1 MPAKAPT
8 TALAC
13 MSVALAMLTVCQAV
27 SQGQWSTQTLS
38 ASRYL
43 CAATSVRDQV
53 IFAGGSSGSIQQNRI
68 DRYSA
73 LTDTWTQESLSI
85 ARSWLSAASLSW
97 PAPSTSGFVMIAGGA
112 LSTAASAR
120 IDIFN
125 AQSLT
130 WSVSPVSLSVARFAM
145 AATSLDTLSL
155 IFFAG
160 GREVASVSNTVYAT
174 VDVFKL
180 SSSGSVTASILN
192 MSVPRHG
199 LSATSLPQ
207 QSVAI
212 FAGGMTSAGSSS
224 KVADIYNAATQE
236 WTVASLSV
244 ARAYMGATTL
254 ATYSSVFFA
263 GGWVGSNSVGNC
275 SKVVDIYNGITKT
288 WTQATLSIA
297 RMHLAAAA
305 LDLQGIVV
313 FAGGLKLAS
322 SIFTGQYSDDVDIFT
337 ASTGSWSVHTLT
349 AARSFLVPA
358 VLPLRGLM
366 YLGGGFVGGSAS
378 VSNIVDVWDVR
389 TDSLGPVS
397 PSITLSNPARGGTG
411 ISMTVAVIPASP
423 IPVNGKIVITLP
435 GNFNCS
441 TGTNVLFSPPG
452 TPLRTGSVSIDGS
465 VMTIALLSGSFPGGS
480 SFTMTFAG
488 VTNPSEP
495 QAFSSAVNGAALN
508 ENGLTIGSSSIG
520 TLVAI
525 VPNLGPASPSI
536 SLSSVLASQTKVIM
550 TVTLV
555 PECSIPS
562 TGRLLITLSG
572 SGWNLPASTPVL
584 FASSASGTA
593 ASASLALSSD
603 ATVLSVQFSAGK
615 FPANERVTFRI
626 DGFTNTPV
634 AQTTTPN
641 VNDPSPRN
649 LQIASAVT
657 DVSSVVTCASV
668 DGSMP
673 AIIDKFGCDEGY
685 YFVEAVSACQACN
698 SDYTVPRGSIG
709 GGCKYKV
716 STFA

>member
-1 MPAKAPT
+1 
-8 TALAC
+8 
-13 MSVALAMLTVCQAV
+13 
-27 SQGQWSTQTLS
+27 
-38 ASRYL
+38 
-43 CAATSVRDQV
+43 
-53 IFAGGSSGSIQQNRI
+53 
-68 DRYSA
+68 
-73 LTDTWTQESLSI
+73 
-85 ARSWLSAASLSW
+85 
-97 PAPSTSGFVMIAGGA
+97 MIAGGA

-120 IDIFN
+120 IDMFD

-145 AATSLDTLSL
+145 AAASLDTLSL

-160 GREVASVSNTVYAT
+160 GREFGSVSNAVYAT

-244 ARAYMGATTL
+244 ARVYMGATTL
-254 ATYSSVFFA
+254 ATYSLAFFA
-263 GGWVGSNSVGNC
+263 GGWVGSSSAGNC

-322 SIFTGQYSDDVDIFT
+322 NIFTGQYSDDVDIFT

-366 YLGGGFVGGSAS
+366 YFGGGFVGGSAS

-411 ISMTVAVIPASP
+411 ISMTVGLTPSSP
-423 IPVNGKIVITLP
+423 IPVNGKIIITLP
-435 GNFNCS
+435 GIFHCS
-441 TGTNVLFSPPG
+441 TGTNVLFSPSGIPV
-452 TPLRTGSVSIDGS
+452 RTGAVSIVGS
-465 VMTIALLSGSFPGGS
+465 LMTITILSGSFLGGS
-480 SFTMTFAG
+480 FFTMTFSG
-488 VTNPSEP
+488 VTNPSAP
-495 QAFSSAVNGAALN
+495 QALSSAVNAATLN
-508 ENGLTIGSSSIG
+508 ENGLTVGSSSIG
-520 TLVAI
+520 TLVA
-525 VPNLGPASPSI
+525 VVLNLGPSSPSI
-536 SLSSVLASQTKVIM
+536 SLSSVLASQTQVTM
-550 TVTLV
+550 TVALV

-562 TGRLLITLSG
+562 TGRLLITLPG
-572 SGWNLPASTPVL
+572 VGWDLTPNTPVS
-584 FASSASGTA
+584 FSSPTSAA
-593 ASASLALSSD
+593 VASASLSSSSNS
-603 ATVLSVQFSAGK
+603 TVLSVQFSSGQ
-615 FPANERVTFRI
+615 FPANERVAFI
-626 DGFTNTPV
+626 ISGFTNLPV
-634 AQTTTPN
+634 AHAPTPN
-641 VNDPSPRN
+641 SPSQSPAPLN
-649 LQIASAVT
+649 VACAVT
-657 DVSSVVTCASV
+657 DVSGVVVGASV
-668 DGSMP
+668 TGTIP
-673 AIIDKFGCDEGY
+673 AIIDAFGCGSDS
-685 YFVEAVSACQACN
+685 YFDYHVLSCIQCETIMGAPAGSPSGSVSSKSCYFKVTAV
-698 SDYTVPRGSIG
+698 
-709 GGCKYKV
+709 
-716 STFA
+716 